1 VRWFLRSA
9 LSIEVSLPLEI
20 EPDEILLRS
29 LRKRDVDRAAW
40 RVKAGSLKP
49 GSGGGSD
56 VSLIRQR
63 IGEAASRAAA
73 VDNVHGEG
81 FWGFGAATASALLE
95 HAKSVTDDRVTF
107 VGHANLDLGFEIP
120 AGPPNTPPEMTE
132 AYEEGMRRLVALA
145 HEFNVQE
152 DLELLPE

>member
-1 VRWFLRSA
+1 MRWFSQSLA
-9 LSIEVSLPLEI
+9 LIEVSLPLDIDPE
-20 EPDEILLRS
+20 ETLLRS

-63 IGEAASRAAA
+63 IGEAESRAAA
-73 VDNVHGEG
+73 VDNVHGVD
-81 FWGFGAATASALLE
+81 FWGFGSATASALLG
-95 HAKSVTDDRVTF
+95 HAASLTDDRATF
-107 VGHANLDLGFEIP
+107 LGHANLDLGFEIP

-132 AYEEGMRRLVALA
+132 AYEDGMKRLVALA
-145 HEFNVQE
+145 QEFKVLE
-152 DLELLPE
+152 DGV